1 MQETLDQVNVR
12 EDHAAAAVAL
22 ELKLC
27 QRLAFCAALDE
38 QGEVCIPLVADDLAA
53 TKAANWDDHTVWKNV
68 RRTGDEKSDRKNRK
82 YAYIFPCGHH
92 AVCWHEALIRRCL
105 PPWHDNEWVYV

>member
-22 ELKLC
+22 ELKFC

-38 QGEVCIPLVADDLAA
+38 QGKVCIPLVADDLAA

-68 RRTGDEKSDRKNRK
+68 RRTGDEKSGRKMGNTHTYFLACTTRF
-82 YAYIFPCGHH
+82 AGTRHRNTSLSSTL
-92 AVCWHEALIRRCL
+92 ARQ
-105 PPWHDNEWVYV
+105 